1 MIVKEVPKRQD
12 GGSDFGKLTKY
23 ITGGM
28 TDEQL
33 SSLASS
39 LPGFGQLTQYVAQ
52 DTDAAGKEKCVAVC
66 LNRLQSVGTAP
77 AEFYNKAM
85 RNPSVDNP
93 VLHLLASWPEHER
106 PTYDQVFDACRDVLK
121 ALNLHEHQWL
131 MAIHNDTDNLH
142 CHIEVN
148 RVHPDTYKSQHLP
161 WMHKTLHRA
170 AREAEI
176 KNGWSH
182 DNGLFIVR
190 QLPGGQKFVVP
201 NDHYRDSNDVKH
213 EPYVEKLGR
222 MEAWSDEKSLIDFC
236 KDIVSKDVTAAVTSG
251 KTWREVHEA
260 LEKHG
265 MRVQK
270 SGASSYRL
278 EAMTEAG
285 DVVRLPISKALRS
298 VKFAEFES
306 LLGSFT
312 PSLLPL
318 RPATPAI
325 EHARRGLTEPGR
337 GATKRDPL
345 KRELRRLERAAERTA
360 LIDRYKAEKA
370 TVVAKRA
377 DAEKQLKAIAAE
389 KRSRLVNVKDRAANR
404 RREILRSD
412 ASSTQRQAL
421 YSVIAFDRMSETAAI
436 GAEFDERRKAVIS
449 QRPELLSW
457 RSWLER
463 EAQAGDSAA
472 LSALRGLVYQER
484 RDTRKVGEKEGNEE
498 GSDDDQAKVMASLQE
513 HELAEDAIRSAQA
526 NRIRQHQADALM
538 REIGGLTWRV
548 TNNGNVEYR
557 RASGATAFVDK
568 GNRLTFDRK
577 IVTDQDIDLALFHAR
592 EKWGRGI
599 VLTGG
604 DTVFTQRMV
613 RAAVRAGLKVNNP
626 ELQQMQAAFAEQL
639 AATGSSAKNARSAKP
654 TQASTSGKRRR

>member
-1 MIVKEVPKRQD
+1 
-12 GGSDFGKLTKY
+12 
-23 ITGGM
+23 M

-33 SSLASS
+33 SSLATS

-52 DTDAAGKEKCVAVC
+52 DTDGAGKEKCVAVC

-106 PTYDQVFDACRDVLK
+106 PTHEQIFDACRDVLK

-190 QLPGGQKFVVP
+190 QLPDGQKFIVP
-201 NDHYRDSNDVKH
+201 NDRFRETNALKH
-213 EPYVEKLGR
+213 EPYVEKLAR

-236 KDIVSKDVTAAVTSG
+236 KNVVSKDVIAAVTSG
-251 KTWREVHEA
+251 KAWREVHGA

-265 MRVQK
+265 MRVHK
-270 SGASSYRL
+270 AGANSYRL

-298 VKFAEFES
+298 VKFAEFET

-312 PSLLPL
+312 PSSLPL
-318 RPATPAI
+318 RPAALAN
-325 EHARRGLTEPGR
+325 EHGRHGGTEPRLGPT
-337 GATKRDPL
+337 TKRDPL

-370 TVVAKRA
+370 AVVAKRA

-389 KRSRLVNVKDRAANR
+389 KRSRLASLKDRAANR

-412 ASSTQRQAL
+412 ASPTERQAL
-421 YSVIAFDRMSETAAI
+421 YSVIAFDRMSESAAI
-436 GAEFDERRKAVIS
+436 GTEFDERRKAVIS

-463 EAQAGDSAA
+463 EAQAGDAAA

-484 RDTRKVGEKEGNEE
+484 RETRTVEAKEGAEE
-498 GSDDDQAKVMASLQE
+498 GSDHDQAKVMASLLE
-513 HELAEDAIRSAQA
+513 HELVEDAIRSAQA
-526 NRIRQHQADALM
+526 NRIRQRQADALM

-568 GNRLTFDRK
+568 GNKLTFDRK
-577 IVTDQDIDLALFHAR
+577 VVTDQDIDLALFHAR

-613 RAAVRAGLKVNNP
+613 RAAVHAGLTVKNP

-639 AATGSSAKNARSAKP
+639 AVAGSVAKNTRSAKP
-654 TQASTSGKRRR
+654 TPASTSGKRRR